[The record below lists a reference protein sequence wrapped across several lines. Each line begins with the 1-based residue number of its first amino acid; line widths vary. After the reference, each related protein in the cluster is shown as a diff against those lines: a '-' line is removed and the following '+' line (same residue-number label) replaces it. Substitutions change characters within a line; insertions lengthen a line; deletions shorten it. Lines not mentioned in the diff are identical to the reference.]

1 MTGYLIY
8 TIPFFSGA
16 IGWITNYFA
25 IKMLFRPRIAKNIL
39 GVKIQGVFPKRQH
52 ELGIRLGNV
61 VAKELFSVQMIKE
74 KIDNESVRGQ
84 LKEAIMIEMENYL
97 REYRDGNKMMA
108 MFLNEK
114 TIASIKLK
122 LGEKL
127 ETTIP
132 KMIEKFT
139 GKMED
144 DIDIAEIVADRIH
157 NFSHDR
163 LENLLMSIIDKE
175 LKLIEL
181 LGAVLGFLVGLLQLG
196 FVFLTQQYQ

>member
-8 TIPFFSGA
+8 TIPFFSAA

-25 IKMLFRPRIAKNIL
+25 IKMLFRPRIAKNIM

-61 VAKELFSVQMIKE
+61 VAKELFSVKMIKE

-114 TIASIKLK
+114 TIASIKVK

-139 GKMED
+139 GKMEE

-175 LKLIEL
+175 LKLIEI

-196 FVFLTQQYQ
+196 FVFFTQQYQ